1 MFDSQAAAANNMTE
15 DCLMSLRTCEEVR
28 NLFAFSARYTGP
40 DTTQTAANDDMS
52 EEKIHEGV
60 LNNQYTL
67 LEVNSRKGHNTRLKP
82 WY

>member
-1 MFDSQAAAANNMTE
+1 MTE
-15 DCLMSLRTCEEVR
+15 DCLISLETCGEVR
-28 NLFAFSARYTGP
+28 NLFAFSARCTGP
-40 DTTQTAANDDMS
+40 DSTQTAANDDMS

-67 LEVNSRKGHNTRLKP
+67 LEVNLRKGHNTRLKP